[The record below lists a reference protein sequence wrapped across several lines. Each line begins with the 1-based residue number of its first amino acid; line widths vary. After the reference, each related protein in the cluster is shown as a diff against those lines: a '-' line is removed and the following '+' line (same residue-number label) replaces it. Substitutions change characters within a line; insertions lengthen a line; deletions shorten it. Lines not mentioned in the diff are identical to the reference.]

1 MYKSLINNLI
11 GSICSPHLQRVSVNL
26 ETIVEEV
33 EHFPWG
39 TLNDLA
45 KVSPYMLQRV
55 EVGLRL
61 VEVHPVLG
69 ITLPLSPSEYEGY
82 FRQVCSALPGLDK
95 RVITRIAVR
104 HPESLC

>member
-1 MYKSLINNLI
+1 M
-11 GSICSPHLQRVSVNL
+11 
-26 ETIVEEV
+26 VEEV

-39 TLNDLA
+39 TVNDLV

-61 VEVHPVLG
+61 VGTHPILG

-82 FRQVCSALPGLDK
+82 FRQVCSALPELGK

-104 HPESLC
+104 HPESFC